1 MEIDMNK
8 DQAIEKIKKCLR
20 LSKSANENE
29 AAQAFKHAQALMR
42 EFGVTDIDVE
52 MSEII
57 EASVNIPV
65 AIPKWQF
72 ILFEIC
78 ERAFGVDGYIYR
90 SRGAV
95 IGNVSSHWRAH
106 CRFYGMSPKPELA
119 AYAYEVLLR
128 QLRAARREYI
138 ATKLKRVKLAK
149 NKTYRADEFCL
160 GWVSTVYR
168 KVEKFAVGDE
178 EQQKLSIYRNRLNLT
193 KTTKPR
199 TINASSSAKRAGYG
213 DYAEGYVKGKDA
225 QLNHAMSGA
234 ESKRIRG
241 IGQ

>member
-90 SRGAV
+90 SWGAV
-95 IGNVSSHWRAH
+95 TGRRMAH

-178 EQQKLSIYRNRLNLT
+178 EQQKIGIYRNRLNLT
-193 KTTKPR
+193 KTSKPR

-241 IGQ
+241 I

>member
-1 MEIDMNK
+1 MNK

-90 SRGAV
+90 SWGAV
-95 IGNVSSHWRAH
+95 TGKQMAH
-106 CRFYGMSPKPELA
+106 FRFYGMSPKPELA
-119 AYAYEVLLR
+119 TYAYEVLLR

-149 NKTYRADEFCL
+149 NKIYRADEFCL

-178 EQQKLSIYRNRLNLT
+178 EQQKLGIYRNRLNLT
-193 KTTKPR
+193 KTSKPR

-213 DYAEGYVKGKDA
+213 DYAEGYDKGKDA

-234 ESKRIRG
+234 ESKRLGG
-241 IGQ
+241 IQP

>member
-1 MEIDMNK
+1 MNK
-8 DQAIEKIKKCLR
+8 EQAIEKIKKCLR
-20 LSKSANENE
+20 LAKSANENE

-57 EASVNIPV
+57 ETSVKIPV

-72 ILFEIC
+72 VLFEIC
-78 ERAFGVDGYIYR
+78 KDAFGVDGYIYR
-90 SRGAV
+90 SLGAGT
-95 IGNVSSHWRAH
+95 GNQMAH
-106 CRFYGMSPKPELA
+106 FRFYGMSPKPELA

-160 GWVSTVYR
+160 GWVSTVYL
-168 KVEKFAVGDE
+168 KVEKFAVGEE
-178 EQQKLSIYRNRLNLT
+178 EQQKLGIYLNRLNLT
-193 KTTKPR
+193 STSKPR
-199 TINASSSAKRAGYG
+199 TINASSSAKRAGYD
-213 DYAEGYVKGKDA
+213 DYAEGYDKGKDA

-234 ESKRIRG
+234 ESKRLGG
-241 IGQ
+241 IQP